1 MSNHLDY
8 DNENKYQYNEYFFE
22 KYEDI
27 QSNFFYLIAKSMGI
41 SQESIEEM
49 YSGYTAYNKKNERK
63 TNLDFLSSEKKQFID
78 YIENKY
84 KFKSTYTI
92 NNTYNN
98 LKNNEIKKKKN

>member
-1 MSNHLDY
+1 
-8 DNENKYQYNEYFFE
+8 
-22 KYEDI
+22 
-27 QSNFFYLIAKSMGI
+27 
-41 SQESIEEM
+41 M

-92 NNTYNN
+92 SSTYNN
-98 LKNNEIKKKKN
+98 LKNNEIQKKKN